1 MNKEDKVIFSK
12 FNRIKHALNQSGLDS
27 LLPYIVD
34 MLSFPEMQN
43 LLKELPINITF
54 RSKEMLSDEGAEY
67 ETAGKGKNAVI
78 NLNKNWIKTRP
89 KKLSVFLL
97 HEMRH
102 HVQLTQQQNVPLASV
117 SEYMFLELLQEAE
130 ARIQDLSLMAQLKLK
145 NPAKYEFDAD
155 GVKTL
160 PLKAYLHYL
169 KTKAKGDIE
178 KTNAY
183 FFELFLMGK
192 GAGQPWHEVYQ
203 EQIIKSVY
211 YFEPRKGKINSSIY
225 KNVCKR
231 YASRFH
237 MTADRL
243 GEIFTAQGFE
253 REKKS
258 KVLMIKDLKE
268 R

>member
-97 HEMRH
+97 HP
-102 HVQLTQQQNVPLASV
+102 QNIMQIYNKQNTLFFFI
-117 SEYMFLELLQEAE
+117 YYLLFQ
-130 ARIQDLSLMAQLKLK
+130 S
-145 NPAKYEFDAD
+145 
-155 GVKTL
+155 
-160 PLKAYLHYL
+160 
-169 KTKAKGDIE
+169 
-178 KTNAY
+178 
-183 FFELFLMGK
+183 
-192 GAGQPWHEVYQ
+192 
-203 EQIIKSVY
+203 
-211 YFEPRKGKINSSIY
+211 
-225 KNVCKR
+225 
-231 YASRFH
+231 
-237 MTADRL
+237 
-243 GEIFTAQGFE
+243 
-253 REKKS
+253 
-258 KVLMIKDLKE
+258 
-268 R
+268 